1 MTPPPYT
8 GNALGGK
15 ARAPSDEPQIPE
27 VWAETNPPGLVS
39 HQPPIIVQLASTATP
54 IQVRQYPIPQKAK
67 EGIAKHIKRLR
78 DAGILIPCQ
87 SPWNTPLLPVK
98 KPGTEDYRP
107 VQDLREVNKRVE
119 SIHPTVP
126 NPYTLLSLLPPD
138 KVYYSVLDFKDAFFT
153 LPLAAKSQPI
163 FAFEWTDPE
172 GGFSGQLTWTR
183 LPQGFKN
190 SPTIFDEALSR
201 DLLNF
206 RDSHPQLDPVAAGWP
221 SCMRAIAATALL
233 VKEAQKLTLG
243 QDLQIIG
250 GHTTEA
256 LLRSPPDRWISNARL
271 TQYQVLLLNPP
282 QVTFSKST
290 ALNPA
295 TLLPDGNQGELLHD
309 CHSLLDSIEGTR
321 PDLKDEQIAN
331 SDYDLYTDGSS
342 FIRDGTRYAR
352 AAVVTNLQVIWAQ
365 ALPHGTSAQ
374 KAELIALTQAL
385 NWAKG
390 KRVNIYTDSRYA
402 FATAHVHGALYRERG
417 LLTSAGKEIK
427 NREEILNLLAA
438 IWQPK
443 AVAIVHCRGHE
454 TKPSQTKE
462 GNDLADRTAKQI
474 ALTGVKPIE
483 ILPALPLWELPSSP
497 SYNEEEL
504 HLGRKLNCSTE
515 KGNWH
520 RLPDGRL
527 LLPKALGIALIRDL
541 HYSTHLGTSK
551 LISLVSRHFYIPD
564 LKTIATSEVTR
575 CSACAQSL
583 QAIEVIRREARLSA
597 RERKQPTEAEPP
609 SLDIEPGDWIWIK
622 KFNKE
627 TLEPTWDGP
636 HLVILTT
643 PIAFKVSN
651 KRPWIHHTQRLP
663 WVPSQRDPPN
673 PAGGLPP
680 RLPIGPNHIL
690 NPVTPTE
697 SLESRNRATAPAFGP
712 PQASPCI
719 KFQKTLA
726 TNTASLPPDD
736 DSEKLPREN

>member
-1 MTPPPYT
+1 MRKAQICVKKATYLGYHLEEGKRTLSSGRIQAILGIPRPTTKRQVREFLGAVGYCRLWILGFAEIARPLYSCT
-8 GNALGGK
+8 GGK
-15 ARAPSDEPQIPE
+15 EPDLTWTEREEEAFEKLKQ
-27 VWAETNPPGLVS
+27 A
-39 HQPPIIVQLASTATP
+39 LASAPALALPDTTKPFQLFVAE
-54 IQVRQYPIPQKAK
+54 RK
-67 EGIAKHIKRLR
+67 GIAKGVLTQTLGPWKRPI
-78 DAGILIPCQ
+78 A
-87 SPWNTPLLPVK
+87 
-98 KPGTEDYRP
+98 Y
-107 VQDLREVNKRVE
+107 
-119 SIHPTVP
+119 
-126 NPYTLLSLLPPD
+126 LS
-138 KVYYSVLDFKDAFFT
+138 K
-153 LPLAAKSQPI
+153 
-163 FAFEWTDPE
+163 
-172 GGFSGQLTWTR
+172 
-183 LPQGFKN
+183 
-190 SPTIFDEALSR
+190 
-201 DLLNF
+201 
-206 RDSHPQLDPVAAGWP
+206 QLDPVAAGWP

-233 VKEAQKLTLG
+233 VKEVQKLTLG

-295 TLLPDGNQGELLHD
+295 TLLPDGNRGELLHD
-309 CHSLLDSIEGTR
+309 CHSLLDSIERTR
-321 PDLKDEQIAN
+321 PDLKDEQIAT

-342 FIRDGTRYAR
+342 FIKDGTRYAG

-365 ALPHGTSAQ
+365 ALPHRTSAQ

-474 ALTGVKPIE
+474 ALTEVKPIE
-483 ILPALPLWELPSSP
+483 ILPALPLRELPSSP

-504 HLGRKLNCSTE
+504 NLGKKLNCSTE

-520 RLPDGRL
+520 QLPDGRL

-551 LISLVSRHFYIPD
+551 LISLVSGHFYIPD
-564 LKTIATSEVTR
+564 LKTIAISEVTR
-575 CSACAQSL
+575 CSACAQ
-583 QAIEVIRREARLSA
+583 VN
-597 RERKQPTEAEPP
+597 
-609 SLDIEPGDWIWIK
+609 PG
-622 KFNKE
+622 
-627 TLEPTWDGP
+627 
-636 HLVILTT
+636 
-643 PIAFKVSN
+643 
-651 KRPWIHHTQRLP
+651 
-663 WVPSQRDPPN
+663 
-673 PAGGLPP
+673 PP
-680 RLPIGPNHIL
+680 RPHGLG
-690 NPVTPTE
+690 V
-697 SLESRNRATAPAFGP
+697 
-712 PQASPCI
+712 
-719 KFQKTLA
+719 
-726 TNTASLPPDD
+726 
-736 DSEKLPREN
+736 